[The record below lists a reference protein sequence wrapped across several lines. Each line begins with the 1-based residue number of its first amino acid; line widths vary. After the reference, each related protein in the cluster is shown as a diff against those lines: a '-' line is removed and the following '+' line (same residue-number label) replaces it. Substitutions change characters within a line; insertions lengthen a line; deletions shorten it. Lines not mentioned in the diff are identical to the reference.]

1 MRDENKKQGCE
12 KRSNLNLF
20 STLIHIFLL
29 HDWLPDWLLLVI
41 GACMPRPA
49 QPQHAPCNFNCLNL
63 YRLKLWHKTHSS
75 AVIRSQFHQS
85 GSLQETHT
93 HTETTTLKA
102 AALVGFMEQLG
113 TRKTFPP
120 LLHLFPLMLSLFP
133 LTVAKQHG
141 QSSPLPIPPS
151 LSLSPPSAR
160 RKCRARDRQNE
171 TVGVGIWLFA
181 WACVRPNVRVWK
193 SFCASAR
200 VCVFENVCAS
210 LPLTFCRLGGQENVT
225 RLSKTD
231 YRTVIFSH
239 TYPGLNFYFINNY
252 HQSSDRRSGEEVVS
266 LKK

>member
-1 MRDENKKQGCE
+1 MCDENKKQGCE

-29 HDWLPDWLLLVI
+29 HDWLPGWLLLVI

-151 LSLSPPSAR
+151 LSLSLSTLGTKEMQSKRQAEWDCGRGYMTVCMSMCAP
-160 RKCRARDRQNE
+160 KCTSLKEFLCQR
-171 TVGVGIWLFA
+171 
-181 WACVRPNVRVWK
+181 ACVFLKMFVQV
-193 SFCASAR
+193 
-200 VCVFENVCAS
+200 
-210 LPLTFCRLGGQENVT
+210 
-225 RLSKTD
+225 
-231 YRTVIFSH
+231 SH
-239 TYPGLNFYFINNY
+239 
-252 HQSSDRRSGEEVVS
+252 
-266 LKK
+266 

>member
-151 LSLSPPSAR
+151 LSLSTLGTKEMQSKRQAEWDCGRGYMTVCMSMCAP
-160 RKCRARDRQNE
+160 KCTSLKEFLCQC
-171 TVGVGIWLFA
+171 
-181 WACVRPNVRVWK
+181 ACVCFWK
-193 SFCASAR
+193 CLCKSPTNILSPGWSRECDTT
-200 VCVFENVCAS
+200 EQN
-210 LPLTFCRLGGQENVT
+210 
-225 RLSKTD
+225 RLSHCN
-231 YRTVIFSH
+231 I
-239 TYPGLNFYFINNY
+239 
-252 HQSSDRRSGEEVVS
+252 
-266 LKK
+266 